1 MAGCQRDAAGCH
13 AVMQWVGNLS
23 LRAKLRVIV
32 IYAASVAVLIAGAL
46 YACGEILTLRDS
58 QAQQLLSMVTAVG
71 ENASS
76 TLKLS
81 NRALT
86 RKLLGSL
93 HADADVRSAAL
104 FDNAGNVI
112 ADVSFGAET
121 ASAPQRLRAWALDA
135 AGADKQP
142 IRFNGLTSVHIQ
154 VPVMLDGDRLGTI
167 HAEADLTRV
176 YTQLP
181 GSPTGILVGFMLA
194 LLVAYALSI
203 RLQRFISAPIR
214 DLAQVAR
221 NVCASKNFAIRADK
235 QIDDD
240 FGALIDDFNEML
252 AELERRDLTLRVN
265 QNDLEKRVRER
276 TVRLDAAVAEAQ
288 EALQR
293 AEKASRAKSEFLARM
308 SHEIRTPMN
317 GVLGM
322 AELLRHSTTLDNRQR
337 RYASTIHQSGSALLD
352 IINDIL
358 DFSKIEAGKLELDV
372 APFCLRDIVEDAV
385 DILAERAHSK
395 GLELVCDI
403 PAEFDTKVCGDGQR
417 LRQVIINLISNA
429 VKFTERGEVKIT
441 VRHEGAGLLNSA
453 FRFEVK
459 DTGIGIKP
467 ENCDAIFE
475 SFAQEDSTTTR
486 QYGGTG
492 LGLAICKQ
500 LVELMGGQIGVSSTP
515 AVGSTFYFSVP
526 LSTDPTAERDR
537 RTTVLSRTRMLI
549 VDDNSTNR
557 EILRHHLVSWGVIV
571 TEAHSGHQALEI
583 LDKSLDGQF
592 DVLIL
597 DGQMPDMK
605 GAALASTI
613 RTRPHFGDVPMLL
626 MSSAL
631 ATTPTA
637 DITGDGATAW
647 LSKPI
652 RRTQLHAS
660 LASLV
665 LNQSQS
671 AGPAIEGSRRNA
683 NAPAHSVHKMSRV
696 RRVLLVEDNPVNQEV
711 AQAMLQ
717 ELGVE
722 AVSAW
727 SGEEALEKL
736 FTDRYEV
743 VLMDCQMPKLDGYG
757 ATSRFR
763 DWEKEHQRS
772 RTPIVALTANA
783 LTGDAEKCFA
793 AGMDRYLSKPF
804 TSDQLYQVLES
815 CVSDGV
821 AADSEA
827 KVANQILDQQA
838 LAILDRQALGR
849 IRALH
854 RPGGPNLLAKVL
866 GLYSSSSLALTDAIR
881 TAAQSNDAES
891 IRQAAH
897 ALKSSSANVGAMAF
911 ADLCKEVEVAAA
923 QGKVDQARVLVDGL
937 LAEHKKVLH
946 ALDAQNI
953 AA

>member
-1 MAGCQRDAAGCH
+1 
-13 AVMQWVGNLS
+13 MQWVGNLS

-32 IYAASVAVLIAGAL
+32 LYAGTVAVLIAAAL
-46 YACGEILTLRDS
+46 YTTGEVLTQRRS
-58 QAQQLLSMVTAVG
+58 QAQQLLTLVTAVG
-71 ENASS
+71 QNASS
-76 TLKLS
+76 PLKQF
-81 NRALT
+81 NRALA
-86 RKLLGSL
+86 RNVLGAL
-93 HADADVRSAAL
+93 RADPDIRAAAL
-104 FDNAGNVI
+104 YDGAGNLV
-112 ADVSFGAET
+112 ADVSFDAPA
-121 ASAPQRLRAWALDA
+121 ASAQRLRAWALDA
-135 AGADKQP
+135 AGADQAP
-142 IRFNGLTSVHIQ
+142 IRFNGLAGVDIQ
-154 VPVMLDGDRLGTI
+154 VAVTLDGVRLGTI
-167 HAEADLTRV
+167 HVEAELGGIYRQWPA
-176 YTQLP
+176 
-181 GSPTGILVGFMLA
+181 SPEYMLLGFLLA
-194 LLVAYALSI
+194 LAVAYALSI

-221 NVCASKNFAIRADK
+221 NVCASKNFSTRAEK

-252 AELERRDLTLRVN
+252 AELERRDLTLRVH

-322 AELLRHSTTLDNRQR
+322 AELLRHSTTLDARQR

-358 DFSKIEAGKLELDV
+358 DFSKIEAGKLELDL
-372 APFCLRDIVEDAV
+372 APFCLRDVVEDAV

-395 GLELVCDI
+395 GLELICDI
-403 PAEFDTKVCGDGQR
+403 PAESDTKVCGDGQR

-429 VKFTERGEVKIT
+429 VKFTEHGEVKIT
-441 VRHEGAGLLNSA
+441 VRPEGSGLLNSA

-459 DTGIGIKP
+459 DTGIGIKA

-475 SFAQEDSTTTR
+475 SFAQEDSSTTR

-500 LVELMGGQIGVSSTP
+500 LVELMGGQIGVASEP
-515 AVGSTFYFSVP
+515 GVGSTFYFSVP
-526 LSTDPTAERDR
+526 LSTDPAAERDR
-537 RTTVLSRTRMLI
+537 RTTILNRTRMLI

-557 EILRHHLVSWGVIV
+557 EILRHHLVSWGVLV
-571 TEAHSGHQALEI
+571 TEASSGRQALEI
-583 LDKSLDGQF
+583 LDKALGGQF

-597 DGQMPDMK
+597 DAQMPDMK

-613 RTRPHFGDVPMLL
+613 RTRPQFASVPMLM

-631 ATTPTA
+631 STTPLA
-637 DITGDGATAW
+637 DNSADGATAW
-647 LSKPI
+647 LSKPV
-652 RRTQLHAS
+652 RRTQLHACLS
-660 LASLV
+660 SLV
-665 LNQSQS
+665 TNQSLS
-671 AGPAIEGSRRNA
+671 ADATTDLMRRNA
-683 NAPAHSVHKMSRV
+683 IAAAQSHKKSRV

-711 AQAMLQ
+711 AQAMLLQ
-717 ELGVE
+717 LGVE

-736 FTDRYEV
+736 ASDQFEV
-743 VLMDCQMPKLDGYG
+743 VLMDCQMPKLDGY
-757 ATSRFR
+757 ATTSRFR
-763 DWEKEHQRS
+763 DWEKENQRA

-804 TSDQLYQVLES
+804 SSDQLYQVLES
-815 CVSDGV
+815 CVTDSAAAGSD
-821 AADSEA
+821 A
-827 KVANQILDQQA
+827 KVDNTV
-838 LAILDRQALGR
+838 LDRQALGR

-881 TAAQSNDAES
+881 TATQSNDAES
-891 IRQAAH
+891 VRQAAH

-911 ADLCKEVEVAAA
+911 ADLCKDVEVAAA
-923 QGKVDQARVLVDGL
+923 QGKLDQARVLVDAL
-937 LAEHKKVLH
+937 LAEHRKVLQ

>member
-1 MAGCQRDAAGCH
+1 
-13 AVMQWVGNLS
+13 MQWVGNLS

-32 IYAASVAVLIAGAL
+32 LYAAAAAVLIAGGL
-46 YACGEILTLRDS
+46 YSTGEVLTQRRS
-58 QAQQLLSMVTAVG
+58 QAQQLLTMLTAVS
-71 ENASS
+71 ENASP
-76 TLKLS
+76 TLKLA
-81 NRALT
+81 NRT
-86 RKLLGSL
+86 SERKLLESL
-93 HADADVRSAAL
+93 HTDPDIRSAAL
-104 FDNAGNVI
+104 FDSGGKLI
-112 ADVSFGAET
+112 ADASFDSDAGSDAE
-121 ASAPQRLRAWALDA
+121 RLHAWALDA
-135 AGADKQP
+135 GGGAKQA
-142 IRFNGLTSVHIQ
+142 IRFNGLSEVQVQ
-154 VPVMLDGDRLGTI
+154 VPLMLDGDRFGTL
-167 HAEADLTRV
+167 HADARLTQI
-176 YTQLP
+176 YSQWP
-181 GSPTGILVGFMLA
+181 GSPANMLLGFALA

-203 RLQRFISAPIR
+203 RLQRFISGPIR

-221 NVCASKNFAIRADK
+221 NVCASKNFAIRAEK

-322 AELLRHSTTLDNRQR
+322 AELLCHSTTLDTRQR
-337 RYASTIHQSGSALLD
+337 RYAATIHQSGSALLD

-429 VKFTERGEVKIT
+429 VKFTEHGEVKIM

-467 ENCDAIFE
+467 ENCNAIFE

-515 AVGSTFYFSVP
+515 GVGSTFYFSVP
-526 LSTDPTAERDR
+526 LPTDPTAERDR
-537 RTTVLSRTRMLI
+537 RTRVLNRTRMLI

-557 EILRHHLVSWGVIV
+557 EILRHHLVSWGVVV
-571 TEAHSGHQALEI
+571 TEAHSGQDALEI
-583 LDKSLDGQF
+583 LDKALGAQF

-597 DGQMPDMK
+597 DGQMPDMQ

-613 RTRPHFGDVPMLL
+613 RNRAHFSGVPMLL

-631 ATTPTA
+631 ATTPAA
-637 DITGDGATAW
+637 DISGDGATAW

-652 RRTQLHAS
+652 RRTQLHAC
-660 LASLV
+660 LASLITNHSLTTDV
-665 LNQSQS
+665 W
-671 AGPAIEGSRRNA
+671 AEGSRRDA
-683 NAPAHSVHKMSRV
+683 NAAVHSVHKQSRV

-736 FTDRYEV
+736 FSDRYEV
-743 VLMDCQMPKLDGYG
+743 VLMDCQMPKLDGY
-757 ATSRFR
+757 ATTSRFR
-763 DWEKEHQRS
+763 DWEKKHQRA

-804 TSDQLYQVLES
+804 TSDQLHQVLES
-815 CVSDGV
+815 CMLEAGS
-821 AADSEA
+821 AESEA
-827 KVANQILDQQA
+827 KVAEAILDQQA
-838 LAILDRQALGR
+838 LAILDRHALGR

-866 GLYSSSSLALTDAIR
+866 GLYSSSSLALAEAIR
-881 TAAQSNDAES
+881 TAIASKDGES

-923 QGKVDQARVLVDGL
+923 QGKVDQACLLVDGL
-937 LAEHKKVLH
+937 LLEHKRVLQ

>member
-1 MAGCQRDAAGCH
+1 MTSWLIQG
-13 AVMQWVGNLS
+13 VGRLA

-32 IYAASVAVLIAGAL
+32 LYAAAVALVMTGAM
-46 YACGEILTLRDS
+46 YCGGEMFKLR
-58 QAQQLLSMVTAVG
+58 QVEAQQLATLVTAVADNTAG
-71 ENASS
+71 L
-76 TLKLS
+76 LKS
-81 NRALT
+81 ANRVAVRRSLGAL
-86 RKLLGSL
+86 R
-93 HADADVRSAAL
+93 ADRDVRAVAL
-104 FDNAGNVI
+104 FDVAANPI
-112 ADVSFGAET
+112 ADVSFGT
-121 ASAPQRLRAWALDA
+121 DVASTSDRLRSWALDA
-135 AGADKQP
+135 GGTDKQP
-142 IRFNGLTSVHIQ
+142 IRFNSMTSVKIQ
-154 VPVMLDGDRLGTI
+154 VPVMLDGERLGTL
-167 HAEADLTRV
+167 HVDATLGRF
-176 YTQLP
+176 YRQWP
-181 GSPTGILVGFMLA
+181 GTPLAILAAIALA
-194 LLVAYALSI
+194 LAVAYTLSI

-221 NVCASKNFAIRADK
+221 NVCASKNFSIRARK
-235 QIDDD
+235 ETQDD

-252 AELERRDLTLRVN
+252 AELERRDLNLRLY
-265 QNDLEKRVRER
+265 QNELEKRVRER

-288 EALQR
+288 ESLQR

-322 AELLRHSTTLDNRQR
+322 AELLRHSTTLDGRQR
-337 RYASTIHQSGSALLD
+337 RYAATIHQSGSALLD

-372 APFCLRDIVEDAV
+372 APFCLRDIVEDAI

-403 PAEFDTKVCGDGQR
+403 PSEFDTRVSGDGQR
-417 LRQVIINLISNA
+417 LRQIIINLLSNA

-441 VRHEGAGLLNSA
+441 VRHEGAGLMNSQ

-467 ENCDAIFE
+467 ENCNAIFE
-475 SFAQEDSTTTR
+475 SFAQEDSSTTR

-515 AVGSTFYFSVP
+515 GVGSTFYFSVP
-526 LSTDPTAERDR
+526 LSTDPTAERAR
-537 RTTVLSRTRMLI
+537 RSTVLNRTRMLI

-557 EILRHHLVSWGVIV
+557 EIVRHHLESWGVVV
-571 TEAHSGHQALEI
+571 TEARSARHALEI
-583 LDKSLDGQF
+583 LDKALGGQF

-605 GAALASTI
+605 GAALTSSIRARSKFAGVPLLMMTST
-613 RTRPHFGDVPMLL
+613 
-626 MSSAL
+626 MSSAP
-631 ATTPTA
+631 PTDQA
-637 DITGDGATAW
+637 SDGATAW
-647 LSKPI
+647 LGKPM
-652 RRTQLHAS
+652 RRSQLQAC
-660 LASLV
+660 LESLV
-665 LNQSQS
+665 TNLALSSDATLS
-671 AGPAIEGSRRNA
+671 ASRPKTAAVLQAEKKR
-683 NAPAHSVHKMSRV
+683 SSV

-722 AVSAW
+722 AISAW
-727 SGEEALEKL
+727 SGEEALEKM
-736 FTDRYEV
+736 FVESFEV
-743 VLMDCQMPKLDGYG
+743 VLMDCQMPKLDGYA
-757 ATSRFR
+757 ATMRYR
-763 DWEKEHQRS
+763 DWEKEHRRA

-783 LTGDAEKCFA
+783 LSGDAEKCFA

-804 TSDQLYQVLES
+804 SSDQLYQVLES
-815 CVSDGV
+815 CVTD
-821 AADSEA
+821 AAPPEIAAESSTPKQYA
-827 KVANQILDQQA
+827 V
-838 LAILDRQALGR
+838 LDRQALGR

-866 GLYSSSSLALTDAIR
+866 GLYSSSSVTLTEALR
-881 TAAQSNDAES
+881 TGLSGNDAES

-923 QGKVDQARVLVDGL
+923 KGEIDQARVLIDGL
-937 LAEHKKVLH
+937 LAEHKKVLQ
-946 ALDAQNI
+946 ALDAQSL

>member
-1 MAGCQRDAAGCH
+1 
-13 AVMQWVGNLS
+13 MQWVSNLS

-32 IYAASVAVLIAGAL
+32 LYAAAPAVVIAGVL
-46 YACGEILTLRDS
+46 YASGEVLTLRGS
-58 QAQQLLSMVTAVG
+58 QAKQLLTLVTAVG
-71 ENASS
+71 ENAGS
-76 TLKLS
+76 TLKSS
-81 NRALT
+81 NRGLAREVLE
-86 RKLLGSL
+86 S
-93 HADADVRSAAL
+93 
-104 FDNAGNVI
+104 
-112 ADVSFGAET
+112 
-121 ASAPQRLRAWALDA
+121 LRADPDIRAVALYDA
-135 AGADKQP
+135 AGNIFADVTFGPEIGSPSERLRDWAIDAAGSDMQA
-142 IRFNGLTSVHIQ
+142 IRFNGLTGVHIQ
-154 VPVMLDGDRLGTI
+154 VPVMLEGGRVGTI
-167 HAEADLTRV
+167 RADAQLTQL
-176 YTQLP
+176 YGLLP
-181 GSPTGILVGFMLA
+181 GSPEHMLLGFLLA

-203 RLQRFISAPIR
+203 RLQRFIAAPIR

-221 NVCASKNFAIRADK
+221 NVCASKNFSIRADK
-235 QIDDD
+235 QTDDD

-252 AELERRDLTLRVN
+252 AELERRDLNLRVY
-265 QNDLEKRVRER
+265 QHDLEKRVRER

-293 AEKASRAKSEFLARM
+293 AEAASRAKSEFLARM

-322 AELLRHSTTLDNRQR
+322 AELLRHSTTLDARQR
-337 RYASTIHQSGSALLD
+337 RYAATIHQSGSALLD

-358 DFSKIEAGKLELDV
+358 DFSKIEAGKLELDR

-395 GLELVCDI
+395 GLELICDI
-403 PAEFDTKVCGDGQR
+403 PAEFDTRVCGDGQR

-441 VRHEGAGLLNSA
+441 VRHEGAGLLNSS

-459 DTGIGIKP
+459 DTGIGIKA
-467 ENCDAIFE
+467 ESCNAIFE

-515 AVGSTFYFSVP
+515 GAGSTFYFSVP

-537 RTTVLSRTRMLI
+537 RTTVLNRTRMLI

-557 EILRHHLVSWGVIV
+557 EILRHHLASWGVIV
-571 TEAHSGHQALEI
+571 TEANSGRQAMEI
-583 LDKSLDGQF
+583 LDKALAGQF

-605 GAALASTI
+605 GAALASKI
-613 RTRPHFGDVPMLL
+613 RTRPEIAGVPLL
-626 MSSAL
+626 MMSSAL
-631 ATTPTA
+631 STA
-637 DITGDGATAW
+637 PLADNSGDGATAW
-647 LSKPI
+647 LSKPV
-652 RRTQLHAS
+652 RRAQLHAC
-660 LASLV
+660 LASLLADQFPV
-665 LNQSQS
+665 AEAS
-671 AGPAIEGSRRNA
+671 AEGSRQDA
-683 NAPAHSVHKMSRV
+683 YATAQSEQKMSRV

-736 FTDRYEV
+736 AAERYEV
-743 VLMDCQMPKLDGYG
+743 VLMDCQMPKLDGY
-757 ATSRFR
+757 ATTSRFR
-763 DWEKEHQRS
+763 EWEKEHQRS

-783 LTGDAEKCFA
+783 LSGDAEKCFA

-815 CVSDGV
+815 CVSDSEQ
-821 AADSEA
+821 ADSA
-827 KVANQILDQQA
+827 VKVENAV
-838 LAILDRQALGR
+838 LDRQALGR

-866 GLYSSSSLALTDAIR
+866 GLYSSSSLALTDAMR
-881 TAAQSNDAES
+881 TAAMSNDAES

-911 ADLCKEVEVAAA
+911 ADLCKDVEVAAA
-923 QGKVDQARVLVDGL
+923 QGKVDHARMLVDGL
-937 LAEHKKVLH
+937 LAEHKKVLQ